1 MAGLLPLLQSAIFL
15 GGNVWM
21 HPSPKMP
28 IKWSSDNYN
37 LVIILSIRLQL
48 PFTFGCTWD
57 TNAYKVTNCAVLLGL
72 HTHITAVLFL
82 HADAQKCEISYM
94 AALSTLKWHGELEEI
109 QTNWPIGEFGD
120 FLKIMTYT
128 KQLTWKS
135 WNALILGPAILQEQM
150 DSTFFL
156 LVKVACDSQALP
168 CAIWPK
174 EGPLAWIFL
183 LGISVLWYRQPLVVI
198 ISWQYPQPKN
208 QLAFQG
214 RMLTEN
220 VAMNIDVDF
229 FKARVS
235 RALEAEMARFG
246 RFGLRWTIGW
256 GTPEQVECSLLHL
269 GVLFSWKFRLTFS
282 LIWGWPKEDGCVE
295 PCKSLSR
302 IDLHTC
308 YSPKSC
314 SRIFEKLCPYVIWPV
329 TRRDAVGNQSNR
341 GGWHPNHH
349 VHITIMYQWWIW

>member
-21 HPSPKMP
+21 YPSPKMP
-28 IKWSSDNYN
+28 IKWSSDASD

-48 PFTFGCTWD
+48 PFTFGCKWD

-72 HTHITAVLFL
+72 HAHITAVLFL

-94 AALSTLKWHGELEEI
+94 AALSTLKWHGELQEI
-109 QTNWPIGEFGD
+109 QTNWPIGEFRD

-135 WNALILGPAILQEQM
+135 WNVLILGPAILQEQM

-183 LGISVLWYRQPLVVI
+183 LGISVLRYRQPLVVI

-208 QLAFQG
+208 IKEPISIPGTNADGKCGDEHRCGLLQSSSVTCFGG
-214 RMLTEN
+214 RN
-220 VAMNIDVDF
+220 
-229 FKARVS
+229 AR
-235 RALEAEMARFG
+235 ARFG
-246 RFGLRWTIGW
+246 RFALRCDPNCWCSVVNIPAIGYSNRYTWTSRM
-256 GTPEQVECSLLHL
+256 PPPSLRSFVFVENLDLLHL
-269 GVLFSWKFRLTFS
+269 AWYEAG
-282 LIWGWPKEDGCVE
+282 P
-295 PCKSLSR
+295 
-302 IDLHTC
+302 
-308 YSPKSC
+308 
-314 SRIFEKLCPYVIWPV
+314 
-329 TRRDAVGNQSNR
+329 RRTV
-341 GGWHPNHH
+341 
-349 VHITIMYQWWIW
+349 